1 MKIFFICTLLI
12 FGHVFAEEIKMNDI
26 ALSDYGDFT
35 KKWNLV
41 TVRYRQDSHEMR
53 FTYANEKAW
62 NALTKGVLPFP
73 EGSVFAKIGFKS
85 GVDPAF
91 TSSIVPS
98 GARRFQFM
106 VKNLKKYPDT
116 DGWGYGLFDSDGGLF
131 PGEVKTVTNSC
142 HACHKLVPER
152 DFVFSEA
159 IEFSP
164 LIKKVHETYTIEK
177 NKGHLRFATIQKK
190 EFINRLKL
198 YFNGIKMNSISY
210 IDGDIR
216 NFFFG
221 GTLDEVTPALIKHA
235 FDTKTPS
242 GFISLDQNTFKVLA
256 LKEPAVGCAADEYAF
271 LVYEYRSEWADTKK
285 LESKSLCYSKNNL

>member
-1 MKIFFICTLLI
+1 
-12 FGHVFAEEIKMNDI
+12 MNDI
-26 ALSDYGDFT
+26 GLSDYGDFT

-41 TVRYRQDSHEMR
+41 TVRFRQDSHEMR
-53 FTYANEKAW
+53 FTYANPIAW
-62 NALTKGVLPFP
+62 EALSKGVTPLP
-73 EGSVFAKIGFKS
+73 EGSVFAKIGYKS

-106 VKNLKKYPDT
+106 LKNLKKYPDT
-116 DGWGYGLFDSDGGLF
+116 DGWGYALFDSDGGLF

-164 LIKKVHETYTIEK
+164 LIKKVHTTYKIEK
-177 NKGHLRFATIQKK
+177 NISHLKYAIMQKK
-190 EFINRLKL
+190 DFINRLKL
-198 YFNGIKMNSISY
+198 HLDPINIKLISY
-210 IDGDIR
+210 VDGDIR

-221 GTLDEVTPALIKHA
+221 GTLDEITPALVKNAIE
-235 FDTKTPS
+235 TKSAS
-242 GFISLDQNTFKVLA
+242 GFISLDQNTFKVVLQNDKYKLCGA
-256 LKEPAVGCAADEYAF
+256 NDYSLD
-271 LVYEYRSEWADTKK
+271 LYEYRSEWAADKK
-285 LESKSLCYSKNNL
+285 LDYKTICYSKNNL